1 MARGLR
7 IARTREAMDV
17 IDTEIQDFW
26 VDRSDTTC
34 WTSFQ
39 IALSK
44 LWLECPEAR
53 DDIDRL
59 RAYVAGL
66 KPSEFGMDADRTMV
80 TTSSRAFAI
89 QPANPITRTRNDG
102 RGPPG
107 GFCNAACGSRPLG
120 LRNPSSVPLRDGPT
134 LEGKGE
140 LGPGDPATPPVVS
153 RRGT

>member
-1 MARGLR
+1 MSSPPTWLLQWATVVVGVVFRTSDRPAPGGRVGSAGSPFGAGAILSPLVRAVRTEALDAERSTVARGLR

-59 RAYVAGL
+59 RA
-66 KPSEFGMDADRTMV
+66 
-80 TTSSRAFAI
+80 
-89 QPANPITRTRNDG
+89 
-102 RGPPG
+102 
-107 GFCNAACGSRPLG
+107 
-120 LRNPSSVPLRDGPT
+120 
-134 LEGKGE
+134 
-140 LGPGDPATPPVVS
+140 
-153 RRGT
+153 